1 MLRHGRQSAVVTEIG
16 GGLRSWCS
24 DGVEL
29 LDTFAADA
37 PADSYRGKVLAP
49 WPNRVRD
56 GRYVFGG
63 VEHRLLLTEPESGA
77 ALHGLVLDGP
87 FAVVASSGHA
97 VTLAFE
103 LSRRPGYPFALRIEV
118 TYELGADGLA
128 FELRATNT

>member
-63 VEHRLLLTEPESGA
+63 AEHRLGLNEPERGA
-77 ALHGLVLDGP
+77 ALHGLRLDE
-87 FAVVASSGHA
+87 ALIVVAASGGA
-97 VTLAFE
+97 VTPACGPRGPA
-103 LSRRPGYPFALRIEV
+103 RRPVPAR
-118 TYELGADGLA
+118 LA
-128 FELRATNT
+128 G